1 MRVFKLKDVLI
12 SLILSFLLLLGV
24 VFPFSNATAQTYD
37 IVIKTNIM
45 INEQIVKLVEI
56 NFSEDI
62 VHFYM
67 FDGDGNPVFGR
78 NFRKIHLNVSLK
90 N

>member
-37 IVIKTNIM
+37 IVIETE
-45 INEQIVKLVEI
+45 INEQTVKIIEI